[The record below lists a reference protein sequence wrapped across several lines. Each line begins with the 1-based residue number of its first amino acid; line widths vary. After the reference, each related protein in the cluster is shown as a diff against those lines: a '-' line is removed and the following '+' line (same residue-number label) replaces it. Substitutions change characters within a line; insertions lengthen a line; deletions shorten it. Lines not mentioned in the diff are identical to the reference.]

1 MADQS
6 TESNVLSFSLCR
18 RVNSKVET
26 IDRSRNRR
34 LNEKFCWRFISRRRS
49 KIWRTNYRSP
59 MAKESR
65 FTTRCVFFIVRET
78 KSLLSF
84 VSVGQHSSTFEEFK
98 RPRSQMEIG
107 DRSFEQRT
115 HPNQSKRVAI
125 SSSSSIEEFV
135 SFSKDELAT
144 TTRNYEGQIAAM
156 SDLLASM
163 NEKIVAQ
170 NESIDKLQQQI
181 HSNQKVNWLKLSRR
195 HRALLVVCLSG
206 RQKEEMIS
214 FFPVENDSSTRR
226 NARMKLVRWFDDFS
240 QFVLNSALIFF
251 HLTEYSSIVAFL
263 QCRTFILFFV
273 LFFRVNFISSLDDLR
288 DFLPSREFRFFFF

>member
-1 MADQS
+1 
-6 TESNVLSFSLCR
+6 
-18 RVNSKVET
+18 
-26 IDRSRNRR
+26 
-34 LNEKFCWRFISRRRS
+34 
-49 KIWRTNYRSP
+49 
-59 MAKESR
+59 
-65 FTTRCVFFIVRET
+65 
-78 KSLLSF
+78 
-84 VSVGQHSSTFEEFK
+84 
-98 RPRSQMEIG
+98 MEIG